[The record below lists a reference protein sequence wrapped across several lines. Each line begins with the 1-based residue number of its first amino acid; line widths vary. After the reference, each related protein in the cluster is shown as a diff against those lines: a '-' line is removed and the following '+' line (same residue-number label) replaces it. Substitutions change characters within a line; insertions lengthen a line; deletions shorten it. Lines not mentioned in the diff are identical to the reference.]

1 MATNATTQ
9 PTRQLRLIS
18 FNEVQD
24 DVPTFAFDLTH
35 SGQTIGTCPIGSIA
49 LFAGRPGAGKSTT
62 GRHIAARV
70 STGTLPG
77 CWQGTPHSVVYI
89 AQEESAAYIVKPA
102 LRAAGADMSRV
113 LFPQVTLTMEDQGD
127 VQLQLAAERDLR
139 DLAAACIE
147 ADVKVIIVD
156 PLMAFI
162 NGSTD
167 LYKSNEIRERLRPWA
182 TLAELIEGVVIGIT
196 HLNKSGNGD
205 VVAGINGSSAF
216 GEVARTV
223 FCFTKDPQADDDT
236 RVMSLEKNSLGRE
249 GFAWRYRIRQ
259 ETITTDK
266 GRTAE
271 MAAFEMVGESA
282 ETVGEI
288 LRQTANG
295 ATAEDTSELREVVL
309 RFLEENGGSAPA
321 AEIEREVRSA
331 GLVFKS
337 AQNQKRR
344 WGITSEKVGN
354 VWHWVAPNA
363 PHDPTTPQQ
372 SPHVRDHGTLGSS
385 QVKSKKPGGQGP
397 KVPRSQDPLYKAPA
411 GDWDPSDTQTV
422 VLDCLSTTHP
432 QTAEQIA
439 AQLPR
444 SQRQTLPED
453 LKALS
458 QNGLASTTPEGRYLR
473 ASQ

>member
-9 PTRQLRLIS
+9 PARQLRLVS

-77 CWQGTPHSVVYI
+77 CWDGIPHSVVYI

-113 LFPQVTLTMEDQGD
+113 LFPQVTVTMEEQGD
-127 VQLQLAAERDLR
+127 VQLPLVAERDLR
-139 DLAAACIE
+139 DLADACIE
-147 ADVKVIIVD
+147 ADVKVVVAD

-162 NGSTD
+162 GGSTD

-182 TLAELIEGVVIGIT
+182 TLAERIEGVVVGIV

-223 FCFTKDPQADDDT
+223 FGFTKDPQADDGT

-249 GFAWRYRIRQ
+249 GFAWRYRIKQ

-266 GRTAE
+266 GRTAD
-271 MAAFEMVGESA
+271 MAAFEMIGEST

-288 LRQTANG
+288 LRQAASG
-295 ATAEDTSELREVVL
+295 ATARETSELRDVVL
-309 RFLEENGGSAPA
+309 GFLAEQGGSAPSA
-321 AEIEREVRSA
+321 DVEREVRNA

-337 AQNQKRR
+337 AQNQKHR
-344 WGITSEKVGN
+344 WGITSKKIGSAWV
-354 VWHWVAPNA
+354 WVAPES
-363 PHDPTTPQQ
+363 PQDPQTTQQ
-372 SPHVRDHGTLGSS
+372 SPHIRDDGTLGSS
-385 QVKSKKPGGQGP
+385 QVNGRNADIQGP
-397 KVPRSQDPLYKAPA
+397 KIPRPQDPLYRVPA
-411 GDWDPSDTQTV
+411 GGWDLSDTQNV
-422 VLDCLSTTHP
+422 VFDCLSTTHP

-444 SQRQTLPED
+444 GQRKTLPED

-458 QNGLASTTPEGRYLR
+458 QNGLASTTPEGRYVR
-473 ASQ
+473 AVQ

>member
-1 MATNATTQ
+1 M
-9 PTRQLRLIS
+9 
-18 FNEVQD
+18 
-24 DVPTFAFDLTH
+24 
-35 SGQTIGTCPIGSIA
+35 
-49 LFAGRPGAGKSTT
+49 
-62 GRHIAARV
+62 
-70 STGTLPG
+70 
-77 CWQGTPHSVVYI
+77 
-89 AQEESAAYIVKPA
+89 
-102 LRAAGADMSRV
+102 
-113 LFPQVTLTMEDQGD
+113 
-127 VQLQLAAERDLR
+127 
-139 DLAAACIE
+139 
-147 ADVKVIIVD
+147 
-156 PLMAFI
+156 
-162 NGSTD
+162 
-167 LYKSNEIRERLRPWA
+167 
-182 TLAELIEGVVIGIT
+182 VIGIT

-223 FCFTKDPQADDDT
+223 FGFTKDPQADDDS

-249 GFAWRYRIRQ
+249 SYAWRYRIRQ

-363 PHDPTTPQQ
+363 PHDPTTTQQ

-385 QVKSKKPGGQGP
+385 QVKGKNLNGQGP
-397 KVPRSQDPLYKAPA
+397 KIPRSQDPLYKAPA
-411 GDWDPSDTQTV
+411 GDWHPSDTQTV